1 MKPSARFKK
10 RYVAFALSADGAA
23 PPAGEARSI
32 VHEHFLSFFGE
43 SGISS
48 LAFKLVK
55 YDEKTGMG
63 LVRCERGRAD
73 ETIFCMSCLAEWKGK
88 KARMEPTTTSG
99 TIRGAE

>member
-10 RYVAFALSADGAA
+10 RYVAFALSTGGAA

-43 SGISS
+43 SGVSS

-55 YDEKTGMG
+55 YDDKAGRG
-63 LVRCERGRAD
+63 LVRCERSRVD
-73 ETIFCMSCLAEWKGK
+73 ETIFCMSCLTEWKGK

-99 TIRGAE
+99 TIKGAE